1 MAMRDLVAA
10 DCGGANPLTKLS
22 RHFAKDESR
31 RLIDQGTRRGQF
43 AQGRHLTRARAGYL
57 TSVLYVGFN
66 SVNGEKL
73 YSWPGLL
80 C

>member
-22 RHFAKDESR
+22 RHLAKDESR

-43 AQGRHLTRARAGYL
+43 AHGMYAFSTCRGELSDFCTVQGELT
-57 TSVLYVGFN
+57 GFN
-66 SVNGEKL
+66 RK
-73 YSWPGLL
+73 
-80 C
+80 